1 MKARTLM
8 AAAVAVLSYN
18 MAGSLVLAGVV
29 CAGCA
34 AAAEDVAKFDPAMA
48 AKKSVVTN
56 GVKWIDGKFLP
67 VEGKPFAASETETF
81 FERLPKAAYG
91 NDGVKGMKCHT
102 TGIQLRF
109 VTDSTKV
116 FVRWK
121 NDGSAFQH
129 MTAIARSGI
138 DIYRLCAKT
147 GKWRYVTSGW
157 PNAKGASCATAQWNP
172 GEACLVNL
180 PLYNGVEFVE
190 VGIDAKATIS
200 APPPHK
206 SGVEKPVVFY
216 GTSITHGGC
225 CTRPGLSFVNII
237 GRELDVPV
245 VNEGYSG
252 SGRMEMEMCE
262 WIAKID
268 ASCYV
273 LDCLWNMSDD
283 LVAKRFEPFVCALRE
298 KRPATPI
305 LVAESCDVYHLHGE
319 KTRFEKKHEIIRG
332 VYAKLKAEDPAKWAK
347 LYYIDSDSQMS
358 DDGEGT
364 VDGCHPND
372 LGMRD
377 MARGFGAKLR
387 EILGLKN

>member
-1 MKARTLM
+1 MTMMTWTLAAVV
-8 AAAVAVLSYN
+8 AAALTSA
-18 MAGSLVLAGVV
+18 
-29 CAGCA
+29 C
-34 AAAEDVAKFDPAMA
+34 AEDVSKFDPAMA

-56 GVKWIDGKFLP
+56 GVRWIDGRYLP
-67 VEGKPFAASETETF
+67 VEGKPFAESETATY
-81 FERLPKAAYG
+81 FERLPKVAVG
-91 NDGVKGMKCHT
+91 NEGVKGMKCHT

-109 VTDSTKV
+109 TTNSKKISVK
-116 FVRWK
+116 WK
-121 NDGSAFQH
+121 NDGCAFPH
-129 MTAIARSGI
+129 MTSIGRSGI

-147 GKWRYVTSGW
+147 GKWRYVISGW
-157 PNAKGASCATAQWNP
+157 PNSSGPAVASCDWKP
-172 GEACLVNL
+172 GEACLINL
-180 PLYNGVEFVE
+180 PLYNKVEFLE
-190 VGIDAKATIS
+190 VGVDEQATIS

-206 SGVEKPVVFY
+206 SGIAKPVVFY

-237 GRELDVPV
+237 GRDLDIPV

-273 LDCLWNMSDD
+273 LDCLWNMSDA
-283 LVAKRFEPFVCALRE
+283 LVAERFEPFVRALRE
-298 KRPATPI
+298 KRPETPI

-332 VYAKLKAEDPAKWAK
+332 VYQKLKAEDSAKWAK

-387 EILGLKN
+387 EILGLRSGE